1 MIINSRIKLLSKLG
15 RFFSDYLKK
24 NKNEFDDRI
33 FKFIDKK
40 VEEVKYQNSFFD
52 FENITNCFEYWGK
65 HLNEKNLKKLKTKDK
80 IENPK
85 NILIIMAG
93 NIPLVGFHDFLCV
106 FISGHRSIIKKSSK
120 DSILYNLIFDL
131 LLSWEP
137 KFKNCFKIIEKVNL
151 EIDAV
156 IATGNNT
163 STYFFEKYF
172 KKYPKIIRKNRNSVA
187 ILNGNESQKD
197 LKKLMKDIFLYYGLG
212 CRSVSKIFIPENY
225 NLDKIFKASIDWK
238 KLINNNSYYN
248 NYNYNKSVFLLNS
261 EKFYDN
267 GLVILKESK
276 KLGSPISVLYYEKYD
291 SLYKLKK
298 YLDANRD
305 KLQCVVSNNLV
316 KNSTKFGMTQ
326 SPALLEFADNVN
338 TVDFL
343 LKVNE

>member
-187 ILNGNESQKD
+187 ILNGDESQED
-197 LKKLMKDIFLYYGLG
+197 LKKLMNDIFLYYGLG
-212 CRSVSKIFIPENY
+212 CRSVSKIFIPEDY
-225 NLDKIFKASIDWK
+225 NLDRILKASMNWK
-238 KLINNNSYYN
+238 KILNNNSYKN
-248 NYNYNKSVFLLNS
+248 NYTYNKSVFLLNN

-267 GLVILKESK
+267 GLVLLKDSK

-291 SLYKLKK
+291 SLDNLKK
-298 YLDANRD
+298 YLDADRH

-316 KNSTKFGMTQ
+316 KNSTEFGMTQ
-326 SPALLEFADNVN
+326 RPSLLEFADNIN

-343 LKVNE
+343 LKVNK

>member
-1 MIINSRIKLLSKLG
+1 MNINSRINLLSKLG
-15 RFFSDYLKK
+15 RFFSEYLKK
-24 NKNEFDDRI
+24 TNNEFNEII
-33 FKFIDKK
+33 FRNVDKK
-40 VEEVKYQNSFFD
+40 IEEVKHQNSFFD
-52 FENITNCFEYWGK
+52 LDNIKNCFAYWAQN
-65 HLNEKNLKKLKTKDK
+65 LNEKNLKKLEPNYK
-80 IENPK
+80 IENSK

-106 FISGHRSIIKKSSK
+106 FICGHKSIIKKSSK
-120 DSILYNLIFDL
+120 DSILYNLIFKL
-131 LLSWEP
+131 LLTWEP
-137 KFKNCFKIIEKVNL
+137 KFENCFTIVDRVNL

-156 IATGNNT
+156 IATGNN
-163 STYFFEKYF
+163 STTHFFEKYF
-172 KKYPKIIRKNRNSVA
+172 RKYPKIIRKNRNSVA

-197 LKKLMKDIFLYYGLG
+197 LKKLMKDILLYYGLG
-212 CRSVSKIFIPENY
+212 CRSVSKIFIPKDY
-225 NLDKIFKASIDWK
+225 NLDKIFKVSIDWK
-238 KLINNNSYYN
+238 KLLNNNSYNN

-291 SLYKLKK
+291 SLDKLKK

>member
-1 MIINSRIKLLSKLG
+1 MNINSRIKLLSKLG

-187 ILNGNESQKD
+187 ILNGDESQED
-197 LKKLMKDIFLYYGLG
+197 LKKLMNDIFLYYGLG
-212 CRSVSKIFIPENY
+212 CRSVSKIFIPEDY
-225 NLDKIFKASIDWK
+225 NLDRILKASMNWK
-238 KLINNNSYYN
+238 KILNNNSYKN
-248 NYNYNKSVFLLNS
+248 NYTYNKSVFLLNN

-267 GLVILKESK
+267 GLVLLKDSK

-291 SLYKLKK
+291 SLDNLKK
-298 YLDANRD
+298 YLDADRH

-316 KNSTKFGMTQ
+316 KNSTEFGMTQ
-326 SPALLEFADNVN
+326 RPSLLEFADNIN

-343 LKVNE
+343 LKVNK

>member
-1 MIINSRIKLLSKLG
+1 MNINSRIKLLSKLG

-24 NKNEFDDRI
+24 NNNEFDEII
-33 FKFIDKK
+33 FRNVDKK
-40 VEEVKYQNSFFD
+40 IEEVKHQNSFFD
-52 FENITNCFEYWGK
+52 LDNIKNCFAYWAQK
-65 HLNEKNLKKLKTKDK
+65 LDEKNLKKLEPNCK
-80 IENPK
+80 IENSK

-106 FISGHRSIIKKSSK
+106 FISGHKSIIKKSSK
-120 DSILYNLIFDL
+120 DSVLYNLIFKI

-137 KFKNCFKIIEKVNL
+137 KFENCFTIVERVNL

-156 IATGNNT
+156 IATGSNT
-163 STYFFEKYF
+163 STHFFEKYF
-172 KKYPKIIRKNRNSVA
+172 KKYPKIIRRNRNSVA
-187 ILNGNESQKD
+187 ILKGNESQDD

-212 CRSVSKIFIPENY
+212 CRSVSKIFIPMDY
-225 NLDKIFKASIDWK
+225 NLDRIFKASIDWK
-238 KLINNNSYYN
+238 KILNNNSYYN
-248 NYNYNKSVFLLNS
+248 NYIYNKSLFLLNG

-276 KLGSPISVLYYEKYD
+276 KLGSPISVLYYEKYE
-291 SLYKLKK
+291 SLDKLKK
-298 YLDANRD
+298 YLDASQD

-326 SPALLEFADNVN
+326 SPSLLEFADNIN

>member
-1 MIINSRIKLLSKLG
+1 MNINSRIKLLSKLG

-24 NKNEFDDRI
+24 NNNEFDEII
-33 FKFIDKK
+33 FRNVDKK
-40 VEEVKYQNSFFD
+40 IEEVKHQNSFFD
-52 FENITNCFEYWGK
+52 LDNIKNCFAYWAQN
-65 HLNEKNLKKLKTKDK
+65 LNEKNLKKLEPNYK
-80 IENPK
+80 IENSK

-106 FISGHRSIIKKSSK
+106 FICGHKSIIKKSSK
-120 DSILYNLIFDL
+120 DSVLYNLIFKL

-137 KFKNCFKIIEKVNL
+137 KFENCFTIVERVNL

-156 IATGNNT
+156 IATGNNS
-163 STYFFEKYF
+163 STHFFEKYF

-291 SLYKLKK
+291 SLDKLKK
-298 YLDANRD
+298 DLDANRY

-326 SPALLEFADNVN
+326 SPSLLEFADNVN